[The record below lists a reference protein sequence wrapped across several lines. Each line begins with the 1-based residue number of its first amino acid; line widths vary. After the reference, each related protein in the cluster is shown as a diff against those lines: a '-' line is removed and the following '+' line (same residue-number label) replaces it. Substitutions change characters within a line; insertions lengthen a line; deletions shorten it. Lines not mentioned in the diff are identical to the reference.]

1 MCGSLVVWGM
11 EYFAFSCLFL
21 KEKSYIC
28 RKFTNIGVK
37 VMILEFCAT
46 NYLSIK
52 EELKLSFVST
62 PLKESSTE
70 PNDLFE
76 LADTG
81 ISLVRSAVI
90 YGANAS
96 GKSNVLKA
104 FAFYKRFITDSF
116 KDSQAGEAID
126 VENFR
131 LNATTIDEPT
141 SLEATFTD
149 GEYIY
154 RYGFEVDSQ
163 KVQMEWLYRRIC
175 KKRAKEVELFYR
187 EDGVTTV
194 HPKSLLL
201 QELVNKKMVRSN
213 ALLLSTAAQF
223 NETIA
228 VSILR
233 WLSNTQVLFCSE
245 DEVLWQNAIKY
256 LDDETIRE
264 RIIAFARYADLG
276 IENIIKVDNR
286 IVSRH
291 RQYDD
296 EGREV
301 NNVAFSFNRNES
313 EGTVKYFS
321 LAYPIIDALDNGK
334 CIVIDE
340 LDSRLHPLLVKRIIA
355 LFNDA
360 QTNPKGAQLLFTA
373 HDTYLLS
380 AGLFRRD
387 QVWFTQKDNF
397 GATELYSLAEY
408 KVRSTSPFERDYLL
422 GKYGATPLIGDME
435 SIFNPAKQS

>member
-1 MCGSLVVWGM
+1 
-11 EYFAFSCLFL
+11 
-21 KEKSYIC
+21 
-28 RKFTNIGVK
+28 
-37 VMILEFCAT
+37 MILEFCAS

-52 EELKLSFVST
+52 DELKLSFVST
-62 PLKESSTE
+62 PLREASTE
-70 PNDLFE
+70 PNDLYD
-76 LADTG
+76 LSDTG

-131 LNATTIDEPT
+131 LNATTVDEPT

-149 GEYIY
+149 GAYIY
-154 RYGFEVDSQ
+154 RYGFEVDKQS
-163 KVQMEWLYRRIC
+163 VQMEWLYRRVC

-187 EDGVTTV
+187 EGGITTV
-194 HPKSLLL
+194 HPKSQLF
-201 QELVNKKMVRSN
+201 QELVNKNMVRSN

-223 NETIA
+223 NETTA

-233 WLSNTQVLFCSE
+233 WLSDTQVLFCSE
-245 DEVLWQNAIKY
+245 DEVLWQNAIKH
-256 LDDETIRE
+256 LDDEALRE
-264 RIIAFARYADLG
+264 RITAFARYADLG
-276 IENIIKVDNR
+276 IENITKIDNR

-313 EGTVKYFS
+313 EGTIKYFS

-334 CIVIDE
+334 RVVIDE
-340 LDSRLHPLLVKRIIA
+340 LDSRLHPLLAKRIIA

-360 QTNPKGAQLLFTA
+360 RTNPKGAQLLFTA

-387 QVWFTQKDNF
+387 QVWFTQKDSF

-435 SIFNPAKQS
+435 SVFNPSNQS

>member
-1 MCGSLVVWGM
+1 
-11 EYFAFSCLFL
+11 
-21 KEKSYIC
+21 
-28 RKFTNIGVK
+28 
-37 VMILEFCAT
+37 MILEFCAT

-52 EELKLSFVST
+52 DELKLSFVAT
-62 PLKESSTE
+62 PLREASAE
-70 PNDLFE
+70 PNNLFK
-76 LADTG
+76 LSDTG

-131 LNATTIDEPT
+131 LNATTVDEPA

-154 RYGFEVDSQ
+154 RYGFEVDRQ
-163 KVQMEWLYRRIC
+163 AVQMEWLYRRVC

-187 EDGVTTV
+187 EDCITTV
-194 HPKSLLL
+194 HPKSQLF

-223 NETIA
+223 NETTA
-228 VSILR
+228 VSILH
-233 WLSNTQVLFCSE
+233 WLNDTQVLFCSE
-245 DEVLWQNAIKY
+245 DEMLWQNAIKH
-256 LDDETIRE
+256 LDNEVLRE
-264 RIIAFARYADLG
+264 RITSFARYADLG
-276 IENIIKVDNR
+276 IENIAKIDNR

-313 EGTVKYFS
+313 EGTIKYFS

-334 CIVIDE
+334 RVIIDE
-340 LDSRLHPLLVKRIIA
+340 LDSRLHPLLVKRIVA

-360 QTNPKGAQLLFTA
+360 QTNPKGAQMLFTA

-435 SIFNPAKQS
+435 SVFNPSKQS

>member
-1 MCGSLVVWGM
+1 
-11 EYFAFSCLFL
+11 
-21 KEKSYIC
+21 
-28 RKFTNIGVK
+28 
-37 VMILEFCAT
+37 MILEFCAT
-46 NYLSIK
+46 NFLSIK
-52 EELKLSFVST
+52 DELKLSFVST
-62 PLKESSTE
+62 QLKESSAE
-70 PNDLFE
+70 PNDLYD
-76 LADTG
+76 LSDTG
-81 ISLVRSAVI
+81 ISLVRSAII

-116 KDSQAGEAID
+116 KDSQAGEVID

-163 KVQMEWLYRRIC
+163 KVQMEWLYRRAC

-187 EDGVTTV
+187 EDGVTSV
-194 HPKSLLL
+194 HPKSQLL

-223 NETIA
+223 NETTA

-233 WLSNTQVLFCSE
+233 WLSDTQVLFCSE

-256 LDDETIRE
+256 LDDEKLRE
-264 RIIAFARYADLG
+264 RITAFARYADLG
-276 IENIIKVDNR
+276 IENITKIDNR

-301 NNVAFSFNRNES
+301 NNVAFSFSRNES
-313 EGTVKYFS
+313 EGTIKYFS

-334 CIVIDE
+334 RVVIDE
-340 LDSRLHPLLVKRIIA
+340 LDSRLHPLLVKRIVA

-360 QTNPKGAQLLFTA
+360 RTNPKGAQLLFTA

-435 SIFNPAKQS
+435 SIFNPSKQS

>member
-1 MCGSLVVWGM
+1 
-11 EYFAFSCLFL
+11 
-21 KEKSYIC
+21 
-28 RKFTNIGVK
+28 
-37 VMILEFCAT
+37 MILEFCAA

-52 EELKLSFVST
+52 EELKLSFVAT
-62 PLKESSTE
+62 PLREASAE
-70 PNDLFE
+70 PNDLYD
-76 LADTG
+76 LSDTG

-131 LNATTIDEPT
+131 LNATTVDEPT

-154 RYGFEVDSQ
+154 RYGFEVDS
-163 KVQMEWLYRRIC
+163 KAVQMEWLYRRVC

-187 EDGVTTV
+187 EDGTTTV
-194 HPKSLLL
+194 HPKSQLF

-223 NETIA
+223 NETTA

-233 WLSNTQVLFCSE
+233 WLNDTQVLFCSE
-245 DEVLWQNAIKY
+245 DEVLWQNAIQH
-256 LDDETIRE
+256 LDDEALRK
-264 RIIAFARYADLG
+264 RITAFARYADLG
-276 IENIIKVDNR
+276 IENITKIDNR

-313 EGTVKYFS
+313 EGTIKYFS

-334 CIVIDE
+334 RVVIDE
-340 LDSRLHPLLVKRIIA
+340 LDSRLHPLLVKRIVA

-435 SIFNPAKQS
+435 SVFNPSKQS

>member
-1 MCGSLVVWGM
+1 
-11 EYFAFSCLFL
+11 
-21 KEKSYIC
+21 
-28 RKFTNIGVK
+28 
-37 VMILEFCAT
+37 MILEFCAT

-194 HPKSLLL
+194 HPKSQLL

-223 NETIA
+223 NETTA

-408 KVRSTSPFERDYLL
+408 KVRSTSPFEREYLL

>member
-1 MCGSLVVWGM
+1 
-11 EYFAFSCLFL
+11 
-21 KEKSYIC
+21 
-28 RKFTNIGVK
+28 
-37 VMILEFCAT
+37 MILEFCAT
-46 NYLSIK
+46 NFLSIK
-52 EELKLSFVST
+52 DELKLSFVST
-62 PLKESSTE
+62 QLKESSAE
-70 PNDLFE
+70 PNDLYD
-76 LADTG
+76 LSDTG
-81 ISLVRSAVI
+81 ISLVRSAII

-116 KDSQAGEAID
+116 KDSQAGEVID

-163 KVQMEWLYRRIC
+163 KVQMEWLYRRAC

-187 EDGVTTV
+187 EDGVTSV
-194 HPKSLLL
+194 HPKSQLL

-223 NETIA
+223 NETTA
-228 VSILR
+228 VRILR
-233 WLSNTQVLFCSE
+233 WLSDTQVLFCSE

-256 LDDETIRE
+256 LDDEKLRE
-264 RIIAFARYADLG
+264 RITSFARYADLG
-276 IENIIKVDNR
+276 IENITKIDNR

-313 EGTVKYFS
+313 EGTIKYFS

-334 CIVIDE
+334 RVVIDE
-340 LDSRLHPLLVKRIIA
+340 LDSRLHPLLVKRIVA

-360 QTNPKGAQLLFTA
+360 RTNPKGAQLLFTA

-387 QVWFTQKDNF
+387 QVWFTQKNNF

-435 SIFNPAKQS
+435 SIFNPSKQS